1 LLILDLDVHVTTTAR
16 GEVEFSSY
24 GSGRVAGVKGE
35 SADASPG
42 VHVGGK
48 VGAIELV
55 LDAEV
60 LELVQHIVR
69 IVRLLTQL
77 VQQLAP

>member
-1 LLILDLDVHVTTTAR
+1 VYYVNIT
-16 GEVEFSSY
+16 GEAVDATP
-24 GSGRVAGVKGE
+24 AGV
-35 SADASPG
+35 
-42 VHVGGK
+42 HIGGM
-48 VGAIELV
+48 VRDVELV

>member
-1 LLILDLDVHVTTTAR
+1 VHIGGMVRDV
-16 GEVEFSSY
+16 
-24 GSGRVAGVKGE
+24 
-35 SADASPG
+35 
-42 VHVGGK
+42 
-48 VGAIELV
+48 ELV